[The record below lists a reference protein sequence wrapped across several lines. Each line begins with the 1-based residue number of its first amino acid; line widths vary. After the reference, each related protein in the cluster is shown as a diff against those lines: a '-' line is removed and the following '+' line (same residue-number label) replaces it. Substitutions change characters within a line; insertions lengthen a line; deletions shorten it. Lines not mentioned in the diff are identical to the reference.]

1 VALAELIGLA
11 EQFCEVKK
19 RTGRTEPDVV
29 T

>member
-1 VALAELIGLA
+1 LSDLIELA

-19 RTGRTEPDVV
+19 RTGRTEPDVI